1 MFLFQVLCDAVLM
14 LTACLSSF
22 HASAADFINLLMLF
36 GSFSDSY
43 YYVSYGMDGGFRFY
57 IFFILPFFHNTGV

>member
-1 MFLFQVLCDAVLM
+1 MFLFQVDAELP
-14 LTACLSSF
+14 ACLSSF
-22 HASAADFINLLMLF
+22 LASAAADFINLLMLL

-57 IFFILPFFHNTGV
+57 IFFILPFFYNTGV